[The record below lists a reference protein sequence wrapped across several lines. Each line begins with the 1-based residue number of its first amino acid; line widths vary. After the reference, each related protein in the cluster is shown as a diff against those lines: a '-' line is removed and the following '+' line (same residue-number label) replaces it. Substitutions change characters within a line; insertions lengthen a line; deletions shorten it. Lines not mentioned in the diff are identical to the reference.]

1 MFIIFQPAANVN
13 NEIWLVVL
21 WLWINVVDL
30 GVGWLAVYIIY
41 MYGKIRQAHI
51 QCYNITMNVLEY
63 AKGVEKLV
71 DPMMVGKTHY
81 LQTRLAK
88 LPVCLQR
95 KIVTSATKKATKM
108 PFVVEPYCTFLFY
121 EVPDPARIQKFMP
134 DGFVPA
140 RSAVFSGDA
149 EKYYGI
155 VSMFRI
161 HTSVFWGARAEYYLV
176 AENTATGLLSWV
188 MMDCISD
195 TISYDEAHGLKS
207 PDCIGAVMTT
217 TCEGDFVCEMKSRDG
232 AKKVECVANLM
243 HAKMRPLNQRLWI
256 EGNTSIAYG
265 RLAGEPDGDLFSLT
279 FFPEEMAQALDVPL
293 ADVAHYGVAS
303 SRTGKFGAVLDRV
316 VSFPFAQHMLSDAPG
331 VHTHYGNEEA
341 LRAAAEA
348 VKFSKIKTLG
358 RK

>member
-1 MFIIFQPAANVN
+1 
-13 NEIWLVVL
+13 
-21 WLWINVVDL
+21 
-30 GVGWLAVYIIY
+30 
-41 MYGKIRQAHI
+41 
-51 QCYNITMNVLEY
+51 MNVLEY
-63 AKGVEKLV
+63 AEWVERLV

-81 LQTRLAK
+81 LQTKLSK

-95 KIVTSATKKATKM
+95 KIVKSATKKADKM

-121 EVPDPARIQKFMP
+121 EVPDPSKIQKFMP

-140 RSAVFSGDA
+140 RSAVFEGDK

-176 AENTATGLLSWV
+176 AENTKTGLLSWV
-188 MMDCISD
+188 MMDYISD

-207 PDCIGAVMTT
+207 PDCTRAVMTT
-217 TCEGDFVCEMKSRDG
+217 TCEGDFVCEMKSSDG
-232 AKKVECVANLM
+232 DKKVECIANLM

-279 FFPEEMAQALDVPL
+279 FFPEEMKQALDIPL
-293 ADVAHYGVAS
+293 KDVSHFYVAS
-303 SRTGKFGAVLDRV
+303 ARTGKFGAVLDRV

-331 VHTHYGNEEA
+331 QHTHYGSEAA
-341 LRAAAEA
+341 LRKAAEA
-348 VKFSKIKTLG
+348 VKFGKIKTLG
-358 RK
+358 N